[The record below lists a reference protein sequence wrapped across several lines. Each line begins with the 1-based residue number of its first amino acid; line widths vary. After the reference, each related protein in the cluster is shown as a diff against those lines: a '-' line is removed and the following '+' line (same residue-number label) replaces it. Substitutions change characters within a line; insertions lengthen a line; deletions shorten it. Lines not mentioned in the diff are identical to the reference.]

1 MNQSLANT
9 SFEEA
14 LKALEQLVSQ
24 MESGELALEQ
34 SLDAFKRGTALIQ
47 HCQQS
52 LSNIEQQVSLLNA
65 SNQLERFV
73 DE

>member
-14 LKALEQLVSQ
+14 LKALEQLVTQ

-52 LSNIEQQVSLLNA
+52 LANIEQQVSLLNA
-65 SNQLERFV
+65 SNQLERFT